1 MAPSSVLRPLIS
13 VLRLPSRR
21 PGGYGEG
28 LNTRSH
34 PELGREIP
42 QRQWYCVLRRGR
54 VGRRQVF
61 KTEPK
66 SNPHKTHSS
75 SQRTES
81 GKQRTEVTNP
91 HRRPLVCPP
100 FSVLCPPTSAG
111 WSSPVARQA
120 HNLKV
125 VGSNPTPA
133 TTDSERLG
141 PNEPGRPC
149 LRASASSSRAPSS
162 PYSATSTLASVGVTG
177 LTDFLY
183 RVK

>member
-1 MAPSSVLRPLIS
+1 MLPNH
-13 VLRLPSRR
+13 LPSRR

-28 LNTRSH
+28 PNTRSH

-61 KTEPK
+61 
-66 SNPHKTHSS
+66 
-75 SQRTES
+75 RTED
-81 GKQRTEVTNP
+81 KYIPAHPLRIPLPQRPSLPT
-91 HRRPLVCPP
+91 
-100 FSVLCPPTSAG
+100 PTSAG

-133 TTDSERLG
+133 TKLRRQINGLAAFRFQG
-141 PNEPGRPC
+141 PRSVSGWCPIW
-149 LRASASSSRAPSS
+149 RASPKSRKSTISPPRAPEKIR
-162 PYSATSTLASVGVTG
+162 A
-177 LTDFLY
+177 
-183 RVK
+183 